1 MKTPIE
7 KLLEIITLKEK
18 ENAIYLMP
26 IIDKIDIDKL
36 ISEEKQLLI
45 HSVSSRTFSK
55 VGLKNAYLQGY
66 RKRAII
72 SGLKYDNI
80 SEQNAIVEFNNWFD
94 NLYGY

>member
-45 HSVSSRTFSK
+45 HSVVVPKGTL
-55 VGLKNAYLQGY
+55 VCKNDKKSICNNPMIHECCNKH
-66 RKRAII
+66 RKRI
-72 SGLKYDNI
+72 
-80 SEQNAIVEFNNWFD
+80 
-94 NLYGY
+94 

>member
-45 HSVSSRTFSK
+45 HSVVVPKGTLVCKDDKKSICNNPMSHECCNK
-55 VGLKNAYLQGY
+55 HH
-66 RKRAII
+66 KR
-72 SGLKYDNI
+72 L
-80 SEQNAIVEFNNWFD
+80 
-94 NLYGY
+94 

>member
-45 HSVSSRTFSK
+45 HSVSHRRELLIAFT
-55 VGLKNAYLQGY
+55 
-66 RKRAII
+66 
-72 SGLKYDNI
+72 
-80 SEQNAIVEFNNWFD
+80 EFVNNQLAVDDMFTDEWIDDFLS
-94 NLYGY
+94 N

>member
-45 HSVSSRTFSK
+45 HSVVVPKGTLCDHKWVDARNIAVQSGK
-55 VGLKNAYLQGY
+55 VCVKCHNLKA
-66 RKRAII
+66 
-72 SGLKYDNI
+72 
-80 SEQNAIVEFNNWFD
+80 
-94 NLYGY
+94 

>member
-45 HSVSSRTFSK
+45 HSVVVPKGTLCEC
-55 VGLKNAYLQGY
+55 G
-66 RKRAII
+66 
-72 SGLKYDNI
+72 NI
-80 SEQNAIVEFNNWFD
+80 KPHRDQSHCQKCIDEAFI
-94 NLYGY
+94 L